1 MQSAL
6 TVRTPRFLDW
16 LRVAAFAALA
26 LVALTASAAIFY
38 FARKRPHPVRR
49 CALCHKKQMPE
60 WDACPRCL
68 EEAQALFLV
77 QKGLDKGKRF
87 PLLGK
92 SVSLGSGP
100 DNVIRLADGAVS
112 GKHAGLSI
120 EAGRFE
126 IVDLGS
132 RNGVLVNGRKTPR
145 RLLEDGDVIT
155 LGVTELKFE
164 RRTPGEAGPA
174 RW

>member
-1 MQSAL
+1 MAAL
-6 TVRTPRFLDW
+6 
-16 LRVAAFAALA
+16 AALA
-26 LVALTASAAIFY
+26 LVAVTASAAIY
-38 FARKRPHPVRR
+38 HFARKRPVAVRR
-49 CALCHKKQMPE
+49 CPLCQKKQMPG
-60 WDACPRCL
+60 WDACPYCW
-68 EEAQALFLV
+68 EEAGARLLV

-87 PLLGK
+87 PLVGK

-100 DNVIRLADGAVS
+100 GNVIRLADGAVS

-120 EAGRFE
+120 EGGQFE

-155 LGVTELKFE
+155 VGITELKFE
-164 RRTPGEAGPA
+164 TRTPGPSGPA